1 MMKSWFNI
9 LTLILLTALYV
20 FASSNTILK
29 VEQLNESEL
38 NIFVDEWTHIDY
50 GLAYPLTY
58 QISIPPGSNN
68 LQAYARK
75 GKNLDWTKLE
85 SKTSDDFFN
94 GIDAVRF
101 EYNQNTAFVS
111 VAFGDASD
119 SISIQIRNQLD
130 IPVPI
135 LYQKITKYYDNR
147 DAVVISTA
155 DDWADYCHN
164 KFVQSCIEFR
174 KRKLWL
180 STAIIT
186 SWWSDFTWW
195 NDIQTQLDSGY
206 VEAIAHSR
214 NHPHTPYIDNYSEVA
229 GCKTDIMNRLV
240 LPDQFRYKDNE
251 YVYVWVAP
259 FGNYDDDVDEVVSQS
274 KYLVSRMYTM
284 DYHTLPTWDSE
295 KQKFEPIG
303 VSLEI
308 GPTEIFGSPWPG
320 TDNIDVLNSTFDSVT
335 TASGVYHAMI
345 HPNTDVYLYDYFHQ
359 HLDYISGRKNI
370 WYAATGHLYLY
381 HFLQENPTSFIPT
394 PEIISAK
401 PSSSLSGAVELNVIN
416 DRYSKGYWIYYQSM
430 GTSLKDSV
438 LVEDGNY
445 TINNLSEDS
454 LYKFTMKA
462 VRADGAHSHISN
474 SAISSPRN
482 SLNQLLIIDGANSN
496 LSSRHGTLLHD
507 MDYGIA
513 SCGNI
518 AIENNSINLNDFK
531 IIDYLAGNGNNNN
544 ITKSFQEIIKAYLEN
559 GGNLLISGS
568 NLGSN
573 LSSNGN
579 TSDKSFYQAYFKS
592 VYLYPGPDNIESQ
605 FYQLEPLP
613 GSIFEGLPILQFDDG
628 THGTYDVY
636 SPDVIAG
643 WKGGKDGLIFSGAK
657 KLYKGACTYYSG
669 TFGESSAAGKVVN
682 LSIPVE
688 SIYPEDNRKQLLQRI
703 INFFNDSTSTSVNL
717 VTDNLPHKIELMQNY
732 PNPFNPSTTL
742 EFTLPKSEY
751 VDLKIYNVLG
761 KEVSTLVSNK
771 LNQGN
776 HLYNFDG
783 SNLASGIYYYQLV
796 AGEYREVKK
805 MILIR

>member
-1 MMKSWFNI
+1 MMKSMFNI
-9 LTLILLTALYV
+9 LTSILFTAISV

-29 VEQLNESEL
+29 VEQLNEIEL
-38 NIFVDEWTHIDY
+38 TIFVDEWTHIDY

-58 QISIPPGSNN
+58 QISIPSASNN

-75 GKNLDWTKLE
+75 GKTQDWTKLE

-101 EYNQNTAFVS
+101 EFNENSAFVS
-111 VAFGDASD
+111 VAFGDESD

-130 IPVPI
+130 VPVPI
-135 LYQKITKYYDNR
+135 LFQTTTKYYDNR
-147 DAVVISTA
+147 DAVVVATA
-155 DDWADYCHN
+155 DDWADYTHD

-206 VEAIAHSR
+206 VEALAHSR
-214 NHPHTPYIDNYSEVA
+214 NHPHTPYLNNYSEVA

-251 YVYVWVAP
+251 YVYIWIAP
-259 FGNYDDDVDEVVSQS
+259 FGNYDDDVDAEVSNS
-274 KYLVSRMYTM
+274 KYLASRMYTM
-284 DYHTLPTWDSE
+284 DYHTLPAWNNE
-295 KQKFEPIG
+295 KGKFESFG
-303 VSLEI
+303 SSLEI
-308 GPTEIFGSPWPG
+308 GPREIFGSPWPG
-320 TDNIDVLNSTFDSVT
+320 TDNIDVLNSTFDSVAT
-335 TASGVYHAMI
+335 VGGVYHAMI
-345 HPNTDVYLYDYFHQ
+345 HPNTDVYLYDYFHE
-359 HLDYISGRKNI
+359 HLDYISGKKNI

-416 DRYSKGYWIYYQSM
+416 DRNSIGSWIYYQSM
-430 GTSLKDSV
+430 GTSTKDSV
-438 LVEDGNY
+438 FIDDGIY

-462 VRADGAHSHISN
+462 VRADGAYSVISN

-482 SLNQLLIIDGANSN
+482 SSNQLLIIDGANSN
-496 LSSRHGTLLHD
+496 FSSRHGTLLYD

-513 SCGNI
+513 SCGNT
-518 AIENNSINLNDFK
+518 AIEKNSINLNDFV
-531 IIDYLAGNGNNNN
+531 IVDYLAGNGNKN
-544 ITKSFQEIIKAYLEN
+544 IITESIQEKIKAYLEN

-573 LSSNGN
+573 LSSKFS
-579 TSDKSFYQAYFKS
+579 TSDKLFYQNYLKS
-592 VYLYPGPDNIESQ
+592 VYLYAAPDKIESQ

-628 THGTYDVY
+628 THGTDDVY

-643 WKGGKDGLIFSGAK
+643 WNGGKDGLIFSGAT

-669 TFGESSAAGKVVN
+669 TFGESSVAGKVVN
-682 LSIPVE
+682 LSVPVE

-703 INFFNDSTSTSVNL
+703 INFFNDSTATSVTL
-717 VTDNLPHKIELMQNY
+717 GTDNLPNKIELMQNY
-732 PNPFNPSTTL
+732 PNPFNSITKIKYTI
-742 EFTLPKSEY
+742 PKSETITIE
-751 VDLKIYNVLG
+751 VFNLLGQKLETIIYEQMPAG
-761 KEVSTLVSNK
+761 SHEVKFNAK
-771 LNQGN
+771 NIP
-776 HLYNFDG
+776 
-783 SNLASGIYYYQLV
+783 SGIYLYRID
-796 AGEYREVKK
+796 AGGFQEVKK